1 MKLQATSVC
10 KFVTIS
16 IKFSPDSTLNII
28 VFEMVHKTLEILKFH
43 PYNVHIMHKLKQRDK
58 EEQLKQPHM
67 VKTKM

>member
-1 MKLQATSVC
+1 
-10 KFVTIS
+10 
-16 IKFSPDSTLNII
+16 
-28 VFEMVHKTLEILKFH
+28 MVHKTLEILKFH